1 MGVMAFTDNCDLYA
15 ALSEDGINRVVKHMM
30 RQRPSLFNYATQ
42 DVVAHPELA
51 CSPINPTID
60 VINHGNPLFGI
71 LNPLPILGIDA
82 PPVALNFCAQLTEAE
97 VDFYPGNVF
106 NLPAE
111 LNPPLP
117 DQHFALKVRLCG
129 GLDCPSMEFIDHI
142 PPSPPDETGA
152 LQTTALNLPQ
162 FKLTIVPPTRHLLC
176 FCLDAYAVG
185 HVDLETVFGKPTLVG
200 KVDGVDIV
208 DIKPDNLRESINCY
222 LRTTFE
228 LLLKEKL
235 AFTIDKLA
243 LSFPIFGGSFSIAP
257 TPNPPI
263 PNNPAIEDD
272 QIKEFVSIT

>member
-1 MGVMAFTDNCDLYA
+1 MAFTDNCDLYA

-30 RQRPSLFNYATQ
+30 QQRPSLFNYATQ
-42 DVVAHPELA
+42 DVAADPELA

-71 LNPLPILGIDA
+71 VNPLPIVGIDA
-82 PPVALNFCAQLTEAE
+82 PSVALNFCAQLVEAE
-97 VDFYPGNVF
+97 VDFYPGNLI
-106 NLPAE
+106 NLPPE

-117 DQHFALKVRLCG
+117 DQHLALKVRLCG

-142 PPSPPDETGA
+142 PPIPPDQTGVVA
-152 LQTTALNLPQ
+152 LP
-162 FKLTIVPPTRHLLC
+162 KLTIVPPTRHLLC
-176 FCLDAYAVG
+176 FCLDAYVVA

-235 AFTIDKLA
+235 ALTIDKLA
-243 LSFPIFGGSFSIAP
+243 LSFPIFGGSFSVAP

-263 PNNPAIEDD
+263 PNNPAIEDN